1 VTMPSTGPSA
11 VPELTA
17 DYLAW
22 YFAENPAVAQ
32 LLGAVGHDGT
42 LGDYSADALLGR
54 ERGAAAWL
62 ERFEAAAPASD
73 LDDEID
79 RRLAIAQLRG
89 LGLLAGWPVWRRDP
103 SLYFSGVLFSLLMP
117 YVHRLLPE
125 PKLVQDTLGKLA
137 EVPAVLAACRENLDA
152 ELASPLHVERG
163 LGQCRTAR
171 AFLTSSLPGMIA
183 DPASAA
189 RIIAAAEPAAA
200 AFDETTRFLESFRA
214 KAVGDWRM
222 GEKLYSALLM
232 ERELLGYGAAELH
245 ERGEIAYAAL
255 DAELRGLAHGIT
267 GDSDDWHGLLT
278 TLQEDTPPTLDAMRA
293 EYEAETERARRF
305 AREHEVVTFAQGEE
319 CRVVPSPEFQRPIL
333 SVASYMAPPPLTAS
347 RVGHFFVPFTPE
359 GFTEEQIRQRLATN
373 SRVQI
378 PTIAVH
384 EAYPGHHWHLS
395 WSANS
400 TRTLRKVHRT
410 PYFSEGWALYVE
422 TVMRDE
428 GYFADP
434 RHELAH
440 VEARAFRAARIIVD
454 TALHCGD
461 MTAEQAEVF
470 MAQKSALSAGTAKGE
485 VSRYCAWPT
494 QAPSYLTGCLEIERV
509 RDEYM
514 ALGLGSRREFHDRIA
529 GSGSLPPGLAR
540 AAALGRFDDAD
551 EPAAEGGDFGASGAD
566 RS

>member
-1 VTMPSTGPSA
+1 MDARPS

-17 DYLAW
+17 EYLAW
-22 YFAENPAVAQ
+22 YFAENPASAQ
-32 LLGAVGHDGT
+32 LLGAAGYDGT
-42 LGDYSADALLGR
+42 LGDYGGETLLRR
-54 ERGAAAWL
+54 EREAAAWL
-62 ERFEAAAPASD
+62 DRFEALVPADD

-89 LGLLAGWPVWRRDP
+89 QRLMSGWPIWRRDP
-103 SLYFSGVLFSLLMP
+103 SAYLSGVFYSLLMP
-117 YVHRLLPE
+117 YVHRLLSE
-125 PKLVQDTLGKLA
+125 PRLVEDTLGKLA
-137 EVPAVLAACRENLDA
+137 EVPAVLAACRANLDVD
-152 ELASPLHVERG
+152 LASPLHIERG

-171 AFLTSSLPGMIA
+171 AFLTSSLPAMVGHEQ
-183 DPASAA
+183 SAA
-189 RIIAAAEPAAA
+189 RIVAAAQPAAA
-200 AFDETTRFLESFRA
+200 AFDETTTFLESFHT
-214 KAVGDWRM
+214 KAGGDWRM
-222 GEKLYSALLM
+222 GEKLYSALLT

-245 ERGEIAYAAL
+245 ERGERAYAAL
-255 DAELRGLAHGIT
+255 DAELRGLARAIT

-278 TLQEDTPPTLDAMRA
+278 ALQQDHPPTLEAMRA
-293 EYEAETERARRF
+293 EYEAETLRAREF
-305 AREHEVVTFAQGEE
+305 ARERGLVTFAQGEE
-319 CRVVPSPEFQRPIL
+319 CRVAPSPEFQRPIL

-347 RVGHFFVPFTPE
+347 RVGHFFVPYTPA
-359 GFTEEQIRQRLATN
+359 GFTEEQVRQRLATN

-440 VEARAFRAARIIVD
+440 VEARSFRAARIVVD

-461 MTAEQAEVF
+461 MTAEEAEVY
-470 MAQKSALSAGTAKGE
+470 MAQKTALSAGTAKGE

-494 QAPSYLTGCLEIERV
+494 QAPSYLTGCLEIERI
-509 RDEYM
+509 RDEYL
-514 ALGLGSRREFHDRIA
+514 ARGLGSRREFHDTIA

-540 AAALGRFDDAD
+540 AAALG
-551 EPAAEGGDFGASGAD
+551 GFGPD
-566 RS
+566 RT